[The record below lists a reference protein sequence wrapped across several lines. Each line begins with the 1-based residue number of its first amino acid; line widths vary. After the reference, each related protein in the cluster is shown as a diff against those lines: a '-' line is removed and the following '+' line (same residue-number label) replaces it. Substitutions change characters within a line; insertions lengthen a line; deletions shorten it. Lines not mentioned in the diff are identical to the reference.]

1 MMSQYTHPPTS
12 LPGVLVSVNSATSL
26 PPQHIHQLH
35 QHTGSL
41 VDGGGGY
48 STHPNHHPGVP
59 SQYGRPPPVML
70 NQTLHIDL
78 NDGMNTKEKTPMC
91 LVNEL
96 ARFNKVRDGSVI
108 VKICISLKLNL
119 FFYSFNVF
127 PSQIQH
133 QYKLTDESGPAH
145 KKNFTVCLKIGDKE
159 EFLASGP
166 SIKKAQH
173 AAAAIALEKTQLK
186 HPAPKLKPSKSGN
199 YLWHVIEGKKALKFG
214 FIFKFFFFNNQPVSN
229 NSRFLYNL

>member
-70 NQTLHIDL
+70 KQTLHIDL

-96 ARFNKVRDGSVI
+96 ARFNKVRDGSVF
-108 VKICISLKLNL
+108 VKIYLSSKLYFFIVMFFLLRYSISTSWLMSLDQRIRRIL
-119 FFYSFNVF
+119 PSVSRLATRRSFWLRDLR
-127 PSQIQH
+127 S
-133 QYKLTDESGPAH
+133 K
-145 KKNFTVCLKIGDKE
+145 
-159 EFLASGP
+159 
-166 SIKKAQH
+166 
-173 AAAAIALEKTQLK
+173 
-186 HPAPKLKPSKSGN
+186 KPSTPPRRLLWRKLSLNIQLLNWNLQKVVIIFGMLLKAKKHRNSG
-199 YLWHVIEGKKALKFG
+199 HT
-214 FIFKFFFFNNQPVSN
+214 
-229 NSRFLYNL
+229 